1 MFFTVGRPT
10 FREAGSG
17 KAAGKHEA
25 RAQISRQDSDQAE
38 TGLCSMIVLDDKFFL
53 KTSVLWHT
61 PILDCKQ

>member
-25 RAQISRQDSDQAE
+25 RAKISRQDNDQAE
-38 TGLCSMIVLDDKFFL
+38 TGVCSMIVLELNATF
-53 KTSVLWHT
+53 S
-61 PILDCKQ
+61 